1 MEKMNQ
7 VNTLETVSKESN
19 LYSAI
24 EKVGT
29 LQRYKKNDIIYLQ
42 DDDAHNFYLLKSGR
56 VRLFLTSINGN
67 ELTVKILGANK
78 TFGDASYFS
87 RTPRL
92 TSASALTDVEL
103 LSVDLH
109 SLLPLLSKHPSLMA
123 ELLDLMA
130 QTIRL
135 LSIQVYSMAFLSADK
150 KVAHILV
157 QLGSYFKNK
166 ETDIYYSIDYTH
178 QDLAELIGIARVTT
192 TKELKRFEKR
202 GWISLAYRS
211 IQILDEAAL
220 KEYLLS

>member
-1 MEKMNQ
+1 MKQMDK
-7 VNTLETVSKESN
+7 LETVSKESN

-24 EKVGT
+24 EKIGT
-29 LQRYKKNDIIYLQ
+29 IQRYQKNDIIYLQ
-42 DDDAHNFYLLKSGR
+42 DDEAHTFYLLKSGR
-56 VRLFLTSINGN
+56 VRLYLTSMNGN
-67 ELTVKILGANK
+67 ELTVKLLGANK
-78 TFGDASYFS
+78 IFGDASYFS
-87 RTPRL
+87 RSPRL
-92 TSASALTDVEL
+92 TSANALTDVEL

-109 SLLPLLSKHPSLMA
+109 NLLPFLSEHPSLMA
-123 ELLDLMA
+123 ELLDVMA

-157 QLGSYFKNK
+157 QLGTYFKNK
-166 ETDIYYSIDYTH
+166 ETGIDYSINYTH

-202 GWISLAYRS
+202 GWISLAYRK
-211 IQILDEAAL
+211 IQILDETAL

>member
-1 MEKMNQ
+1 MKQ
-7 VNTLETVSKESN
+7 GHTPETVSKESN

-24 EKVGT
+24 EKIGT
-29 LQRYKKNDIIYLQ
+29 LQQYKKNEIIYLQ
-42 DDDAHNFYLLKSGR
+42 DDEAHTFYLLKSGR

-109 SLLPLLSKHPSLMA
+109 SLLPFLSKHPSLMA

-130 QTIRL
+130 QTIRI

-157 QLGSYFKNK
+157 QLGTYFKNK

-192 TKELKRFEKR
+192 TKELKKFEQR
-202 GWISLAYRS
+202 GWISLAYRK

>member
-1 MEKMNQ
+1 MNQ
-7 VNTLETVSKESN
+7 VNILEIVSKESN
-19 LYSAI
+19 LYSVI
-24 EKVGT
+24 EKIGT
-29 LQRYKKNDIIYLQ
+29 IQRYKKNEIIYLQ
-42 DDDAHNFYLLKSGR
+42 DDDAHTFYLLKSGQ
-56 VRLFLTSINGN
+56 VRLFFTSINGN

-78 TFGDASYFS
+78 IFGDASYFS
-87 RTPRL
+87 RTPRV

-109 SLLPLLSKHPSLMA
+109 SLLPFLTEHPSLIA
-123 ELLDLMA
+123 ELLDLMS

-135 LSIQVYSMAFLSADK
+135 FSIQVYSMAFLSADK

-157 QLGSYFKNK
+157 QLGTYFKNK

-192 TKELKRFEKR
+192 TKELKKFEKR
-202 GWISLAYRS
+202 GWISLAYRN